1 MNVNLHVWIRRA
13 ARISGRKVF
22 GVQHCHSE
30 IAFSGWID
38 CEPVVIGAAVII
50 APVDTAATVN
60 WRDMR
65 SVRSMRTRLSSTRRR
80 YLRANHIT
88 ERDGRREKSEIRIER
103 FFAPRTRKG
112 RNPTVV
118 DAPRWWNPTV

>member
-22 GVQHCHSE
+22 GMQHSHSE

-50 APVDTAATVN
+50 APVDTAG
-60 WRDMR
+60 
-65 SVRSMRTRLSSTRRR
+65 VRSMRTRLSSTRRR

-88 ERDGRREKSEIRIER
+88 ERDGRRKKSEIRIER
-103 FFAPRTRKG
+103 FFAPRTKLARAKVG
-112 RNPTVV
+112 ILQ
-118 DAPRWWNPTV
+118 